1 LLPTYLLLWERY
13 TEPVQRGG
21 RYFYTRNDGLQNQS
35 VLYVAESLDG
45 TPRELLDPNRLS
57 EDGTVALAGWEVS
70 DDGRL
75 LAYGLAAAGSDWR
88 EWHVRDVASGQDQGD
103 HLKWIKFSSVAWTPD
118 NQGFFYSRY
127 DEPPPG
133 EKFTGA
139 NYFQK
144 LFYHRLGDPQ
154 DQDRLIYERPD
165 QKEWGFSSR
174 VTDDGQYLV
183 IGVWRGTEPKNQ
195 VFYKP
200 LADPQ
205 AEVVE
210 LLSGF
215 DAEYEFLGNQGSLFW
230 LLTDLDAPL
239 RRVIAI
245 DVERPERPNWKEV
258 IAESEQVIRGAGI
271 VGDRF
276 FVSYLKD
283 ATTRIEMFE
292 LDGRRL
298 GEVALPGIGTAG
310 GFGGRQSDRET
321 FYWFTSFTAPVTIFR
336 YEVATGKSSVF
347 RRPQL
352 PFDPADYE
360 TRQVFFESRD
370 GTRVPMFLTHRRGA
384 RPAGGWQ
391 TILYGYGGFD
401 ISLTPSFSVSNLVWM
416 ERGGLYAVPNLR
428 GGGEYGRRWHE
439 AGMKANKQNVFDD
452 FLAAA
457 QWLIDHGYTT
467 SNRLAIRGGSNGG
480 LLVGAAMTQR
490 PELFGAAIPAVGVMD
505 MLRYHIMDRY
515 VVFLSIPGLRGQDL
529 VRLPRLTARMAGGG
543 RTSLTA
549 SFPCVTWPV
558 QANMLTGRTAGR
570 ARRGGQ
576 WLLLARPAAGRDVDG
591 LERQDHRP
599 QIWDR
604 LHQQDPSITSAVW
617 FPMLSKGCGADY
629 VCMPAPIHNP
639 DGSEDLWC
647 YTKPVELYGQ
657 LRDRLGHFPLKHFWG
672 PLASIASSAWIVE
685 SAIVAAE
692 RFRPNFFYLYLPHLD
707 YAAQKTGPDS
717 EAAMQALDELDRCLG
732 QLIDGFRGVWPFRA
746 DLDRGLGIRDR
757 AGGPRD
763 VSEPRAPQ
771 CGAVAG
777 AASGGRRASG
787 PGGQQGVGLV
797 DHQFSHVFVR
807 DADAEVIARV
817 AALFRGM
824 RGSTRCWSVRIEPNT
839 DWIIRAAAK

>member
-1 LLPTYLLLWERY
+1 MVSFRSSKTYWVLCMALVSVTVQATEPDAVRLAYPETNRADQSDDYHGVVVQDPYRWLEDVDSEATKAWVQSQNAVTFDLLRKIPQREAIRQRLTELWNFERY

-57 EDGTVALAGWEVS
+57 DDGTVALAGWEVS

-88 EWHVRDVASGQDQGD
+88 EWHVRDVASGQDLGD

-118 NQGFFYSRY
+118 NRGFFYSRY

-133 EKFTGA
+133 EEFTGA

-144 LFYHRLGDPQ
+144 LFYHRLGDAQ

-165 QKEWGFSSR
+165 EKEWGFGSQ

-183 IGVWRGTEPKNQ
+183 IGVWRGTERKNQ

-205 AEVVE
+205 AQVVE

-215 DAEYEFLGNQGSLFW
+215 DAEYEFLGNQGSRFW
-230 LLTDLDAPL
+230 ILTDLDAPL
-239 RRVIAI
+239 RRVVAI
-245 DVERPERPNWKEV
+245 DLQQPERAKWEEV
-258 IAESEQVIRGAGI
+258 IAESEQVIRGASI
-271 VGDRF
+271 VGNRF

-298 GEVALPGIGTAG
+298 GEVAMPGIGTAG

-321 FYWFTSFTAPVTIFR
+321 FYWFTSFTMPVTIYR
-336 YEVATGKSSVF
+336 YEVATGESSVF

-370 GTRVPMFLTHRRGA
+370 GTRVPMFLTHRRGE

-391 TILYGYGGFD
+391 TVLYGYGGFD

-457 QWLIDHGYTT
+457 RWLIDQGYT
-467 SNRLAIRGGSNGG
+467 SPSRLAIRGGSNGG
-480 LLVGAAMTQR
+480 LLVGAAMTQQ

-505 MLRYHIMDRY
+505 MLRYHKFTIGWAWVSEFGSSDDPDEFQTLIRYSPLHNLKPGTRYPATMVMTADHDDR
-515 VVFLSIPGLRGQDL
+515 VVPGHSFKFAAALQHAHRGD
-529 VRLPRLTARMAGGG
+529 A
-543 RTSLTA
+543 
-549 SFPCVTWPV
+549 PV
-558 QANMLTGRTAGR
+558 LIRI
-570 ARRGGQ
+570 
-576 WLLLARPAAGRDVDG
+576 
-591 LERQDHRP
+591 E
-599 QIWDR
+599 
-604 LHQQDPSITSAVW
+604 TSA
-617 FPMLSKGCGADY
+617 GHGAGT
-629 VCMPAPIHNP
+629 PT
-639 DGSEDLWC
+639 
-647 YTKPVELYGQ
+647 TKL
-657 LRDRLGHFPLKHFWG
+657 
-672 PLASIASSAWIVE
+672 IE
-685 SAIVAAE
+685 SAADAQAFLEHVLAA
-692 RFRPNFFYLYLPHLD
+692 
-707 YAAQKTGPDS
+707 
-717 EAAMQALDELDRCLG
+717 
-732 QLIDGFRGVWPFRA
+732 
-746 DLDRGLGIRDR
+746 
-757 AGGPRD
+757 
-763 VSEPRAPQ
+763 EPRA
-771 CGAVAG
+771 AE
-777 AASGGRRASG
+777 GG
-787 PGGQQGVGLV
+787 
-797 DHQFSHVFVR
+797 D
-807 DADAEVIARV
+807 
-817 AALFRGM
+817 
-824 RGSTRCWSVRIEPNT
+824 
-839 DWIIRAAAK
+839 

>member
-1 LLPTYLLLWERY
+1 MVTFRSSKMYWMLCMALVSLSAQAAEPDGLRLTYPETNRADQSDDYHGVVVQDPYRWLEDVDSEATKAWVQSQNAVTFDFLRKIPQREAIRQRLTELWNFERY

-21 RYFYTRNDGLQNQS
+21 RYFYARNDGLQNQS

-88 EWHVRDVASGQDQGD
+88 EWHVRDVASGQDLGD

-118 NQGFFYSRY
+118 HRGFFYSRY

-200 LADPQ
+200 LAEPQ

-245 DVERPERPNWKEV
+245 DVQRPDRSHWKEV
-258 IAESEQVIRGAGI
+258 IAESEQVIRGASI

-283 ATTRIEMFE
+283 ATTRIEMFD

-310 GFGGRQSDRET
+310 GFGGRQSDRQT

-336 YEVATGKSSVF
+336 YEVATGESSVF

-352 PFDPADYE
+352 PFDPADYVTE
-360 TRQVFFESRD
+360 QVFFESRD

-467 SNRLAIRGGSNGG
+467 PNRLAIRGGSNGG

-505 MLRYHIMDRY
+505 MLRYHKFTIGWAWVSEFGSSDDPDEFPTLLRYSPLHNLNPGTRYPATMVMTADHDDR
-515 VVFLSIPGLRGQDL
+515 VVPGHSFKFAAALQH
-529 VRLPRLTARMAGGG
+529 AHAGD
-543 RTSLTA
+543 
-549 SFPCVTWPV
+549 PPV
-558 QANMLTGRTAGR
+558 LIRI
-570 ARRGGQ
+570 
-576 WLLLARPAAGRDVDG
+576 
-591 LERQDHRP
+591 E
-599 QIWDR
+599 
-604 LHQQDPSITSAVW
+604 TSA
-617 FPMLSKGCGADY
+617 GHGAGT
-629 VCMPAPIHNP
+629 PT
-639 DGSEDLWC
+639 
-647 YTKPVELYGQ
+647 TKL
-657 LRDRLGHFPLKHFWG
+657 
-672 PLASIASSAWIVE
+672 IE
-685 SAIVAAE
+685 SA
-692 RFRPNFFYLYLPHLD
+692 
-707 YAAQKTGPDS
+707 
-717 EAAMQALDELDRCLG
+717 
-732 QLIDGFRGVWPFRA
+732 
-746 DLDRGLGIRDR
+746 
-757 AGGPRD
+757 
-763 VSEPRAPQ
+763 
-771 CGAVAG
+771 
-777 AASGGRRASG
+777 
-787 PGGQQGVGLV
+787 
-797 DHQFSHVFVR
+797 
-807 DADAEVIARV
+807 ADAQAFLEHVLGKQPSADEN
-817 AALFRGM
+817 G
-824 RGSTRCWSVRIEPNT
+824 E
-839 DWIIRAAAK
+839 